1 MRKAIYIRLTP
12 ILVVALCLGAAAC
25 NPKGEKVT
33 AEGDE
38 YSSVFPPVTDD
49 ASYASGDMVI
59 KESADNADSLAA
71 SS

>member
-1 MRKAIYIRLTP
+1 MHKDIYVRVTP
-12 ILVVALCLGAAAC
+12 LLVLGLCLGVAGC

-33 AEGDE
+33 AQGDE

-49 ASYASGDMVI
+49 ASFASGEMVV
-59 KESADNADSLAA
+59 KDSADNADSLAA